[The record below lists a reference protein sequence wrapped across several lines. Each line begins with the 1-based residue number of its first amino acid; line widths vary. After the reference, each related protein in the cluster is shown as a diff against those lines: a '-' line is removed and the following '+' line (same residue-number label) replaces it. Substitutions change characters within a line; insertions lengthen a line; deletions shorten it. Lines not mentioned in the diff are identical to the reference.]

1 VEPRCAAAFFLL
13 YLRSTRPNLHTLS
26 PMSAAPIPGLRNLR
40 MIFTLLAV
48 LALVGTIGFHV
59 IEGWPWFD
67 SFYTVLITVTT
78 IGTNDLRMSEA
89 GRAFSVFVIV
99 VGVGLV
105 FLAIGA
111 LASALL
117 EFELLKFFGRRRMER
132 EITRLKDHFI
142 ICGAGRVGRSVAREL
157 LRNKVPW
164 VIVDNSQEKMQK
176 LDPTWLVVNGDATT
190 ENALR
195 QVNIDQARGLVA
207 AATTDAIN
215 LYIVLTARTL
225 NPKLKII
232 ARASEEDAEKH
243 LRTAGADIVLSP
255 YSFVGHRIAQSF
267 LRPNVIDFIDVATA
281 RNRRFDWEIEEI
293 QITSQSRFAGQT
305 IAGSR
310 IRQDMNVIVLAIKRA
325 SGMRFNPAP
334 EDKIEPGDYLIAMGE
349 PAGLKRLE
357 ESAAK

>member
-1 VEPRCAAAFFLL
+1 MA
-13 YLRSTRPNLHTLS
+13 
-26 PMSAAPIPGLRNLR
+26 AAPIRGLRNLR
-40 MIFTLLAV
+40 VIFLL
-48 LALVGTIGFHV
+48 LGILSLVGTVGFHL
-59 IEGWPWFD
+59 IEKWSWFQ

-78 IGTNDLRMSEA
+78 IGSNDAKMSDA
-89 GRAFSVFVIV
+89 GRSFSVFVII

-117 EFELLKFFGRRRMER
+117 EFELRKFFGRRRMER
-132 EITRLKDHFI
+132 EISRLKDHFI

-157 LRNKVPW
+157 LSKPAPFV
-164 VIVDNSQEKMQK
+164 VIDNNQDKMQK
-176 LDPTWLVVNGDATT
+176 LDPSWLVLLGDATQEAT
-190 ENALR
+190 LR
-195 QVNIDQARGLVA
+195 QANIENARGLVA

-215 LYIVLTARTL
+215 VYIVLTARTL

-243 LRTAGADIVLSP
+243 LRTAGADTVISP
-255 YSFVGHRIAQSF
+255 YIFAGHRIAQSF

-281 RNRRFDWEIEEI
+281 RDRKLDWEIEEI
-293 QITSQSRFAGQT
+293 QVTAGSRFAGQT

-334 EDKIEPGDYLIAMGE
+334 EDKIEAGDFLIAMGE
-349 PAGLKRLE
+349 PGGLHRLE
-357 ESAAK
+357 AAADLR

>member
-1 VEPRCAAAFFLL
+1 MAAV
-13 YLRSTRPNLHTLS
+13 
-26 PMSAAPIPGLRNLR
+26 PIPGLRNLR
-40 MIFTLLAV
+40 VIFSLLLALV
-48 LALVGTIGFHV
+48 VVGTIGFHL
-59 IEGWPWFD
+59 IEHWSWFD

-78 IGTNDLRMSEA
+78 IGTNSEPMTEA
-89 GRAFSVFVIV
+89 GRAFSVFVII

-117 EFELLKFFGRRRMER
+117 EFELHKVFGRRRMER
-132 EITRLKDHFI
+132 EIARLKDHYI
-142 ICGAGRVGRSVAREL
+142 ICGAGRVGRSVVREL
-157 LRNKVPW
+157 IRNKVSY
-164 VIVDNSQEKMQK
+164 VIVDNNVEKMQK
-176 LDPTWLVVNGDATT
+176 IDPAWLVVTGDATQ
-190 ENALR
+190 EAALK
-195 QVNIDQARGLVA
+195 QVNIAQARGLVA

-232 ARASEEDAEKH
+232 ARASEDDAEKH

-255 YSFVGHRIAQSF
+255 YTFVGHRIAQSF
-267 LRPNVIDFIDVATA
+267 LRPNVIDFIDTATA

-293 QITSQSRFAGQT
+293 QVTSGSRFAGQT

-334 EDKIEPGDYLIAMGE
+334 EDKIEVGDFLIAMGE
-349 PAGLKRLE
+349 PDGLHRLE
-357 ESAAK
+357 ESAARVK

>member
-1 VEPRCAAAFFLL
+1 MAAV
-13 YLRSTRPNLHTLS
+13 
-26 PMSAAPIPGLRNLR
+26 PIPGLRNLR
-40 MIFTLLAV
+40 VIFSLLLALV
-48 LALVGTIGFHV
+48 VVGTIGFHL
-59 IEGWPWFD
+59 IEHWSWFD

-78 IGTNDLRMSEA
+78 IGTNSEPMTEA
-89 GRAFSVFVIV
+89 GRAFSVFVII

-117 EFELLKFFGRRRMER
+117 EFELHKVFGRRRMER
-132 EITRLKDHFI
+132 EIARLKDHYI
-142 ICGAGRVGRSVAREL
+142 ICGAGRVGRSVVREL
-157 LRNKVPW
+157 IRNKVSY
-164 VIVDNSQEKMQK
+164 VIVDNNVEKMQK
-176 LDPTWLVVNGDATT
+176 IDPTWLVVTGDATQ
-190 ENALR
+190 EMALK
-195 QVNIDQARGLVA
+195 QVNIAQARGLVA

-232 ARASEEDAEKH
+232 ARASEDDAEKH

-255 YSFVGHRIAQSF
+255 YTFVGHRIAQSF
-267 LRPNVIDFIDVATA
+267 LRPNVIDFIDTATA

-293 QITSQSRFAGQT
+293 QVTSGSRFAGQT

-334 EDKIEPGDYLIAMGE
+334 EDKIEVGDFLIAMGE
-349 PAGLKRLE
+349 PDGLHRLE
-357 ESAAK
+357 ESAASVK

>member
-1 VEPRCAAAFFLL
+1 MA
-13 YLRSTRPNLHTLS
+13 
-26 PMSAAPIPGLRNLR
+26 AAPIRGLRNLR
-40 MIFTLLAV
+40 VIFLL
-48 LALVGTIGFHV
+48 LGIHSLVGTIGFRL
-59 IEGWPWFD
+59 IEGWSWFE

-78 IGTNDLRMSEA
+78 IGTNDARMTEA
-89 GRAFSVFVIV
+89 GRSFSVYVII

-117 EFELLKFFGRRRMER
+117 EFELRKFFGRRRMER
-132 EITRLKDHFI
+132 EISRLKDHFI

-157 LRNKVPW
+157 LSKPAPFV
-164 VIVDNSQEKMQK
+164 VIDNNQDKMQK
-176 LDPTWLVVNGDATT
+176 LDPSWLVLLGDATQEAT
-190 ENALR
+190 LR
-195 QVNIDQARGLVA
+195 QANIENARGLVA

-215 LYIVLTARTL
+215 VYIVLTARTL

-243 LRTAGADIVLSP
+243 LRTAGADTVISP
-255 YSFVGHRIAQSF
+255 YIFAGHRIAQSF

-281 RNRRFDWEIEEI
+281 RDRKLDWEIEEI
-293 QITSQSRFAGQT
+293 QVTAGSRFAGQT

-334 EDKIEPGDYLIAMGE
+334 EDKIEAGDFLIAMGE
-349 PAGLKRLE
+349 PGGLHRLE
-357 ESAAK
+357 AAADLR

>member
-1 VEPRCAAAFFLL
+1 M
-13 YLRSTRPNLHTLS
+13 T
-26 PMSAAPIPGLRNLR
+26 AAPIPGLRNLR
-40 MIFTLLAV
+40 VIFSLLAV
-48 LALVGTIGFHV
+48 LAVIGTVGFHL
-59 IEGWPWFD
+59 IEGWSWFD
-67 SFYTVLITVTT
+67 SFYTVLITITT
-78 IGTNDLRMSEA
+78 IGSNDAKMSEA
-89 GRAFSVFVIV
+89 GLAFSVFVII

-117 EFELLKFFGRRRMER
+117 EFELVKFFGRRRMER
-132 EITRLKDHFI
+132 EITRLKDHYI

-157 LRNKVPW
+157 VRNKVSY
-164 VIVDNSQEKMQK
+164 VIVDNNFEKMQK
-176 LDPTWLVVNGDATT
+176 LDPGWLVFNGDATQET
-190 ENALR
+190 ALR
-195 QVNIDQARGLVA
+195 AVNIVQASGLVA

-243 LRTAGADIVLSP
+243 LRTAGADTVISP

-267 LRPNVIDFIDVATA
+267 LRPNVIDFIDTATA
-281 RNRRFDWEIEEI
+281 RDRKLDWEIEEI
-293 QITSQSRFAGQT
+293 QVTQGSRFAGQT

-325 SGMRFNPAP
+325 SGMKFNPAP
-334 EDKIEPGDYLIAMGE
+334 EDKIESGDYLIAMGD
-349 PAGLKRLE
+349 PPSLDRLE
-357 ESAAK
+357 QSAATK